1 MAFFVLV
8 DILGKEK
15 PMTTKMMTGAEI
27 LLECLAREGVECIFG
42 YPGGATLPLYDALYD
57 HGIRHVL
64 MRHEENACFAA
75 EGYARASGKVG
86 VCCAT
91 SGPGATNLVTGLAD
105 AHLDS
110 IPIVA
115 ITGQVSTKVL
125 GTTGFQEADT
135 FGISLPC
142 TKHNYQV
149 RDIADLPRVIHEA
162 FHIAATGRPGP
173 VLVDIPKDVQQAKAV
188 YVPSNELDLPGYMP
202 PAEAEPALIAQA
214 VQLMWESARPL
225 VYAGGGIVS
234 GNAATELREFV
245 SLLDVPTVCTLMG
258 LGALPAHHPN
268 FVSMPGMHGSYAA
281 NMGLTESDLLIALGV
296 RFDDRVTGKLA
307 TFAPHARVIHVDTDA
322 SELGKNRSA
331 EVAIAGDVK
340 RVLRQMNELLRETQ
354 PVCAERRAAERAA
367 WRRQVRIWKAEYPL
381 GSPASHEVIK
391 PQHLMAEIDRL
402 SAGAAVVASDVGQHQ
417 MWAAQLIR
425 FNEPRLWLCSGG
437 LGSMGFGLPAAIGAQ
452 IACPDKPVF
461 ALVGDGGFQMSIPEL
476 ATVAN
481 YQLPIKIVIMNNGHL
496 GMVRQWQELFHQ
508 NRLSHVELD
517 TFPDAVKLAEAYG
530 LRGMTLDDPKSLAQ
544 ALHEAA
550 STPGPCL
557 VNVKVAPYENVYPMV
572 PSGAGIHEMVL
583 GPEYGSDESTAPQPG
598 GLAARP
604 HDEAFPL
611 AQKSLAVLVEN
622 ATGALQ
628 RILTIITAQGCA
640 VKSLSATPAGVPGQL
655 RATLTLE
662 GDAKA
667 LLRVEKRVS
676 KLVNV
681 LETSE
686 VQLESPDDQVD
697 VPSLPNEL
705 FQLDPEE
712 LDPLA
717 ELVNLPAAP
726 ENGQPDAPRHTF
738 RSRRKRWAQECDA
751 GTGPV

>member
-1 MAFFVLV
+1 
-8 DILGKEK
+8 
-15 PMTTKMMTGAEI
+15 MTKMMMTGAEI
-27 LLECLAREGVECIFG
+27 LLECLVGEGVEDIFG
-42 YPGGATLPLYDALYD
+42 YPGGATLPVYDALYD

-115 ITGQVSTKVL
+115 VTGQVSTKVL

-149 RDIADLPRVIHEA
+149 RNITDLPRVIHEA
-162 FHIAATGRPGP
+162 FYIASTGRPGP
-173 VLVDIPKDVQQAKAV
+173 VLVDIPKDVQQAKGV
-188 YVPSNELDLPGYMP
+188 YVPCDELDLPGYKP
-202 PAEAEPALIAQA
+202 PAKGAPALIAQA
-214 VQLMWESARPL
+214 VQMMWASARPL
-225 VYAGGGIVS
+225 VYAGGGIV
-234 GNAATELREFV
+234 AAGAARELREFA

-258 LGALPAHHPN
+258 LGGLPADDPN

-281 NMGLTESDLLIALGV
+281 NMGLTQSDLLIALGV

-307 TFAPHARVIHVDTDA
+307 TFAPHAQVIHVDVDA

-340 RVLRQMNELLRETQ
+340 CVLQQMNDLLRETQ
-354 PVCAERRAAERAA
+354 PLCAERRAAERAA
-367 WRRQVRIWKAEYPL
+367 WRRQVRVWKSEYPL

-402 SAGAAVVASDVGQHQ
+402 CAGAAVVASDVGQHQ

-425 FNEPRLWLCSGG
+425 FNEPRLWLNSGG

-452 IACPDKPVF
+452 MARPDKTVF

-481 YQLPIKIVIMNNGHL
+481 YKLPIKIVVMNNGHL

-530 LRGMTLDDPKSLAQ
+530 LRGLTLEDPKSLAQ
-544 ALHEAA
+544 ALHDAA

-557 VNVKVAPYENVYPMV
+557 LNVKVAPYENVYPMV
-572 PSGAGIHEMVL
+572 PSGAGIHEIVL
-583 GPEYGSDESTAPQPG
+583 GPEYGGEFASPQSVAS
-598 GLAARP
+598 AARP
-604 HDEAFPL
+604 HGEAAPV
-611 AQKSLAVLVEN
+611 AQKSLAVLLEN
-622 ATGALQ
+622 APGALQ
-628 RILTIITAQGCA
+628 RILTIITAQCCA
-640 VKSLSATPAGVPGQL
+640 VKSLSATPAGLPGQL
-655 RATLTLE
+655 SVSFALE
-662 GDAKA
+662 GNAKA
-667 LLRVEKRVS
+667 LWRVAKRVS

-681 LETSE
+681 LEISELQLEVPDYQEEAPRLPSE
-686 VQLESPDDQVD
+686 V
-697 VPSLPNEL
+697 
-705 FQLDPEE
+705 FQLDPEMF
-712 LDPLA
+712 DPLT
-717 ELVNLPAAP
+717 ELLNVPSAQ
-726 ENGQPDAPRHTF
+726 ENGQPDAPKQSF
-738 RSRRKRWAQECDA
+738 RPRRKRWAQECDPGQA
-751 GTGPV
+751 RCEESGHLFIGSSGH